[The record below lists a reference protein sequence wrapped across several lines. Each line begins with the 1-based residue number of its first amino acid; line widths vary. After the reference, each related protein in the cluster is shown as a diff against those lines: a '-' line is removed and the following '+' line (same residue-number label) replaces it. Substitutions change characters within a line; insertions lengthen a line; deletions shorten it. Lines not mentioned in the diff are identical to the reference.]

1 MIVAPDNSPQ
11 ETEHALPMAVN
22 PATNIPGNP
31 QHVTQNYYEVN
42 FWGTCNVLINNVF
55 ATAVNVFTTPAGWFG
70 MVFTYVLYC
79 LLTGKKF
86 VE

>member
-1 MIVAPDNSPQ
+1 MIVAPDSSQQ
-11 ETEHALPMAVN
+11 ETDQALPMVVN
-22 PATNIPGNP
+22 PSENIPGSP
-31 QHVTQNYYEVN
+31 SQVIQNYYEVN

-70 MVFTYVLYC
+70 MVFVYVLYC